1 MAATNSSIPGSSYS
15 DDEANFA
22 RTFLHG
28 QLQVTRFIIC
38 HQADAAAM
46 NFSPNVTNMENH
58 GQLLTAGENTFY
70 IICKENNIVP
80 EIVHLRLVHG
90 NRIFLVEMVEEVRI
104 QG

>member
-1 MAATNSSIPGSSYS
+1 MADSSSIPGSSYT

-22 RTFLHG
+22 RTFLNG
-28 QLQVTRFIIC
+28 PLQVTRFIIC
-38 HQADAAAM
+38 HQADAPMM
-46 NFSPNVTNMENH
+46 NFSPNVTNLEDH
-58 GQLLTAGENTFY
+58 GKLLTAEENTFY

-90 NRIFLVEMVEEVRI
+90 NRIFLVEMVEEVRA